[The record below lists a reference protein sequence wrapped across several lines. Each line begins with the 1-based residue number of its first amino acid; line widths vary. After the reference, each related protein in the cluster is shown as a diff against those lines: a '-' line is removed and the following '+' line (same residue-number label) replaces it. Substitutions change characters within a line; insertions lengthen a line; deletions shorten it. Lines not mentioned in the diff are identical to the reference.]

1 MIEFILID
9 VLLISLGIILY
20 IIARAL
26 PRVEEDS
33 NAIEKK
39 NFLDRFANSDIP
51 EKLDATFN
59 LFLLKFL
66 KRIKILTLKFDN
78 ALSRQLKRI
87 KSDEDEKK
95 VAIDFKE
102 IIEKKESDIQE
113 EDKK

>member
-26 PRVEEDS
+26 PRIEEDP
-33 NAIEKK
+33 NTIEKK
-39 NFLDRFANSDIP
+39 NFLDRFANSDVP
-51 EKLDATFN
+51 EKLDVTFN

-87 KSDEDEKK
+87 RSDEDEKK

-102 IIEKKESDIQE
+102 IIESKENDIQE
-113 EDKK
+113 KDKK